1 MDNSVKPTKENPKKG
16 SNPLSKLIFGWIFPL
31 FFQGTRRGLNTDN
44 LTKCLDKDESEML
57 GNKLEVA
64 WDKEQ
69 EKARNKNREPQLRNA
84 LFQVFFKYCLF
95 DGFLIFSFCLIK
107 SFQPLVLAQLLLQFQ
122 KTNSSMPESTH
133 NARLTP
139 IHDDESMSIFV
150 EEDSYPKIHSLEE
163 LSVLEKIFAWVVFAW
178 NDVYW
183 LTSLVVLMTLVPCFL
198 AHHANLSQRMLGA
211 RMRIAC
217 CSAIYRKTLRMSKK
231 SAGQTPIGYLV
242 NLLSNDVS
250 RFDDCLVFI
259 HYVWI
264 LPFQSCIIC
273 YLLWREV
280 RWAALVGVVGLLLKT
295 IPVQTGLS
303 RLSSVLR
310 MKVAKRTDNRVGI
323 MNEII
328 QGIQVIKMYA
338 WETAFEKVVAVARK
352 KEITQI
358 KFASYIRGIY
368 LSTMIFTER
377 STLLI
382 AIATCV
388 FMGEIPLTAD
398 IVFSM
403 AQYFN
408 ILQLTAAIFY
418 PMAVSLGAEALVSV
432 KRVQEYLMVEEQD
445 TVVVGLHKTERTPET
460 PKDEPE
466 VKIKNVTAM
475 WDPNSDK
482 KTLSELN
489 IEIKSNKLCAII
501 GSVGAGKS
509 SLLQLL
515 LGELPIYAGDVYIPD
530 SISYA
535 SQEPWL
541 FTGTVRQNILFGL
554 PYNRKR
560 YRDVV
565 THCALLT
572 DFEQLP
578 NGDQTI
584 IGDRGA
590 ALSGGQKARV
600 NLARACYKE
609 AQVYLLDDPLS
620 AVDSHVG
627 KHLFEQVAGPNSY
640 LASQKAT
647 RILVTHQVHFLKEAD
662 WIVVLDEGKILMQGT
677 FSDLAKS
684 NLDLGKLVSPA
695 EPDEEIPVVDESE
708 DEEDDIPYIDG
719 VSRNG
724 YLALGSNVS
733 LSRSKSMSKS
743 MSFGN
748 LGSGVAAEQQA
759 EGGISFYVWSSYFRA
774 GANICVLLLLLLV
787 LIGSQAVTSG
797 SDYFVNIWTQQEYLR
812 HLNQT
817 TIFSTYECLY
827 IYTGLICGV
836 IFMTCLRG
844 WLFFN
849 ICMAASRTLHNRM
862 FACLLRAPMQ
872 FFDTNP
878 GGRILNRFSKDMGA
892 IDELLPRAM
901 MDALQIGLVMIGI
914 LVLISIVNPLLLVP
928 LAVTIVLFCLVL
940 KLYLRPAQDLKRLE
954 GICRSPVFSHLAA
967 TLNGI
972 STIRANQ
979 AQNKVS
985 TEFDALQDVHSAI
998 WQLTISSNTA
1008 LGLWLDCVSTTFVAC
1023 VAFSFIVLHQ
1033 TTFSG
1038 NVGLAISQALIL
1050 TGMVQYGIRQTTES
1064 IQQMTCV
1071 ERVLQYSNIESEVN
1085 PKKVAPKDWPWK
1097 AEIQFKD
1104 MSLSYGKSSPVLKNL
1119 NLKIESAWKVGIVGR
1134 TGAGKS
1140 SLIGALFRLANIE
1153 GKILIDG
1160 IDTGVIS
1167 LDSLREKISII
1178 PQDPVLFSAT
1188 IRYNLDPFNKYED
1201 DALWQALEAV
1211 ELKSSIHGLHFMV
1224 SEGGSNFS
1232 VGQRQLLCLARAI
1245 LRGNKILVLD
1255 EATANVDP
1263 QTDALIQTT
1272 IRDKF
1277 RSCTVLTVAHR
1288 LHTVMDSDRILVME
1302 NGYAKEFD
1310 VPHLLL
1316 QQEGSILLDMVEATG
1331 PQESGSLK
1339 QIAEDSYVKMQLLDQ
1354 QSNLFKFE

>member
-1 MDNSVKPTKENPKKG
+1 MDNSKKPEKENPRKYA
-16 SNPLSKLIFGWIFPL
+16 NPLSKLLFCWIIPL
-31 FFQGTRRGLNTDN
+31 MFTGTRHGLTTEN
-44 LTKCLDKDESEML
+44 LTKCLEKDESEML
-57 GNKLEVA
+57 GNKLEIA
-64 WDKEQ
+64 WDKEC
-69 EKARNKNREPQLRNA
+69 EKARRKNREPKLRNA
-84 LFQVFFKYCLF
+84 LFLVFYKSCLW
-95 DGFLIFSFCLIK
+95 DGFLIFLFCLIK
-107 SFQPLVLAQLLLQFQ
+107 SLQPVVLAQLLVQFQ
-122 KTNSSMPESTH
+122 NTNSTLIPSLDSTQS
-133 NARLTP
+133 RKTP
-139 IHDDESMSIFV
+139 VYDDESLSVFV
-150 EEDSYPKIHSLEE
+150 EDDPHPLYKNLGDEN
-163 LSVLEKIFAWVVFAW
+163 LSASIMTWFDYAW
-178 NDVYW
+178 NDVFW
-183 LTSLVVLMTLVPCFL
+183 LTTLVVLMTLIPCFL
-198 AHHANLSQRMLGA
+198 SHHSDLSQRLIGA

-231 SAGQTPIGYLV
+231 SAGQTPAGYLV

-250 RFDDCLVFI
+250 RLDYGFI
-259 HYVWI
+259 FAHYIWV
-264 LPFQSCIIC
+264 LPFQSCLIC
-273 YLLWREV
+273 YLLWRNV
-280 RWAALVGVVGLLLKT
+280 RWAAFVGVVGLLLKT

-338 WETAFEKVVAVARK
+338 WETAFEKVVAMARK

-358 KFASYIRGIY
+358 RYASYIRGIY
-368 LSTMIFTER
+368 LSTMVFTER

-388 FMGEIPLTAD
+388 FMGEIPITAD

-403 AQYFN
+403 AQFFN
-408 ILQLTAAIFY
+408 ILQLTAAIYY
-418 PMAVSLGAEALVSV
+418 PMAVSFGAEALVSIQ
-432 KRVQEYLMVEEQD
+432 RIQEYLSVEEQD
-445 TVVVGLHKTERTPET
+445 NVSVGLHKIERTET
-460 PKDEPE
+460 VENEPE
-466 VKIKNVTAM
+466 VSIKDVTAV
-475 WDPNSDK
+475 WDINSET
-482 KTLSELN
+482 KTLKDISIDIN
-489 IEIKSNKLCAII
+489 SGVLCAII
-501 GSVGAGKS
+501 GSVGSGKS

-515 LGELPIYAGDVYIPD
+515 LGELPIYSGDVYISD

-565 THCALLT
+565 KHCALIT

-578 NGDQTI
+578 NADQTI
-584 IGDRGA
+584 IGDRGS

-609 AQVYLLDDPLS
+609 AQVYILDDPLS

-627 KHLFEQVAGPNSY
+627 KHLFDEVMGPNGY

-662 WIVVLDEGKILMQGT
+662 WIVVLDQGKVLMQGT
-677 FSDLAKS
+677 FNDLAKS
-684 NLDLGKLVSPA
+684 NLDLGKLVQPT
-695 EPDEEIPVVDESE
+695 EPDEEIPEEEYDT
-708 DEEDDIPYIDG
+708 EEDDIPYIDG
-719 VSRNG
+719 VSRSNG
-724 YLALGSNVS
+724 YLSLGSNTS
-733 LSRSKSMSKS
+733 LARAKSMSKS
-743 MSFGN
+743 MSLRN
-748 LGSGVAAEQQA
+748 VTTNAEQQA
-759 EGGISFYVWSSYFRA
+759 EGGVSFYVWKSYFKA
-774 GANICVLLLLLLV
+774 GASILLLILLV
-787 LIGSQAVTSG
+787 LVLLGSQAVTSG

-812 HLNQT
+812 YHNQT
-817 TIFSTYECLY
+817 TEYTTYDCLY
-827 IYTGLICGV
+827 IYTGLIVGV

-844 WLFFN
+844 WMFFN
-849 ICMAASRTLHNRM
+849 ICMAASRKLHNNM

-892 IDELLPRAM
+892 IDELLPKAM
-901 MDALQIGLVMIGI
+901 MDSLQISLVMIGI
-914 LVLISIVNPLLLVP
+914 LAVISIVNPLLLIP
-928 LAVTIVLFCLVL
+928 LAGAIFFFYLAL

-954 GICRSPVFSHLAA
+954 GICRSPVFSHLSA

-979 AQNKVS
+979 AQEKVA
-985 TEFDALQDVHSAI
+985 TEFDGLQDVHSAV
-998 WQLTISSNTA
+998 WQLTMCSNTA
-1008 LGLWLDCVSTTFVAC
+1008 LGLWLDCISTTFVAC
-1023 VAFSFIVLHQ
+1023 VAFSFIVLNNGN
-1033 TTFSG
+1033 TFSG

-1071 ERVLQYSNIESEVN
+1071 ERVLQYSNIDSEVS
-1085 PKKVAPKDWPWK
+1085 PKKIAPKDWPWK
-1097 AEIQFKD
+1097 GLIEFKD
-1104 MSLSYGKSSPVLKNL
+1104 MSLYYGNSAPVLKNL
-1119 NLKIESAWKVGIVGR
+1119 NIRIEPSWKVGIVGR

-1140 SLIGALFRLANIE
+1140 SLIGALFRLANID

-1178 PQDPVLFSAT
+1178 PQDPVLFSAS

-1211 ELKSSIHGLHFMV
+1211 ELKSSILGLHFMV

-1272 IRDKF
+1272 IREKF
-1277 RSCTVLTVAHR
+1277 KNCTVLTVAHR

-1302 NGYAKEFD
+1302 HGYAKEFD
-1310 VPHLLL
+1310 IPHLLL
-1316 QQEGSILLDMVEATG
+1316 EDTDGLLRNMVEATG
-1331 PQESGSLK
+1331 PQESESLK
-1339 QIAEDSYVKMQLLDQ
+1339 RIAEDSYVKLQLLDQ
-1354 QSNLFKFE
+1354 QNNLFKFS